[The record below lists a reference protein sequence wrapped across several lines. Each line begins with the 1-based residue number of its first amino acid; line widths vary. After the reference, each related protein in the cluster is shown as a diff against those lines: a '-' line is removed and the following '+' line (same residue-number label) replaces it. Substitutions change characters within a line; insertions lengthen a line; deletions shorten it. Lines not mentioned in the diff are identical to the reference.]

1 MKKIVWSFLFVVCAV
16 ALAGCGSSDKTLSCS
31 KDFSSSMPSGISMVQ
46 DSKIEFKNNKIE
58 TMDMIMKF
66 EVSSTYAS
74 QFDTLMSTMKSTY
87 DNQYG
92 KYDGITVTSNK
103 TSDSTFE
110 VVISIDYKKI
120 SDTTKTAIG
129 AVGSESYSVN
139 KKQLEGQGY
148 TCK

>member
-1 MKKIVWSFLFVVCAV
+1 MKKLLFSLILVICLIAMT
-16 ALAGCGSSDKTLSCS
+16 GCGKSNATLSCT
-31 KDFSSSMPSGISMVQ
+31 KDFSSSMTAGISMVQ
-46 DSKIEFKNNKIE
+46 DSKIVFKNNKID

-66 EVSSTYAS
+66 EIPNTLSS

-110 VVISIDYKKI
+110 VVISIDYKNI
-120 SDTTKTAIG
+120 SDATKVAIS

-139 KKQLEGQGY
+139 RSQLEKQGY